1 MFTFYVVVCG
11 QPKFIH
17 TDGNAKNLEVTIE
30 QQPWMVSIGRFL
42 SWTQW
47 EHDCSGSLITSK
59 HILTAAECIAAAQLD
74 ENYRKK

>member
-1 MFTFYVVVCG
+1 VFTFYLVVCG
-11 QPKFIH
+11 QTKFIRA
-17 TDGNAKNLEVTIE
+17 DKNAEILKVLIE

-42 SWTQW
+42 SRTRW

-74 ENYRKK
+74 DKYRKK